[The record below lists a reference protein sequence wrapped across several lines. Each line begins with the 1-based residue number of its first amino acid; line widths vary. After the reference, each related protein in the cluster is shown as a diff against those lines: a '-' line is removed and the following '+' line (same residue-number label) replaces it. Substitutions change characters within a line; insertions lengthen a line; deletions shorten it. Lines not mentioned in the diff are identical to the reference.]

1 MGIAT
6 RSLAPPEPVVQ
17 RALAV
22 LAQQSAYRVVHAPQ
36 RRVWECAIPIDTAV
50 VRCLIVDA
58 QAGGL
63 DADHAPLLELAA
75 VPVTLGRHD
84 GRVYRVGRPCVMVND
99 PGMPVPYAVASRT
112 GITDRLVR
120 GCKFA
125 RAPFSTMIAHADA
138 IIAFNAAFDRPLL
151 ERYIPAS
158 AGIPWLCA
166 YAEINWMSY
175 GVGGANSLE
184 ALCFRHANLYL
195 PSRRSLVHVDA
206 LLDLITTPDADG
218 RCPVVSLF
226 DAARKVQVIVMA
238 PHPPYATNEALRARQ
253 YRFYHDGTRGRG
265 WYVYVAPSE
274 LHHEL
279 TWLARTIYGG
289 KLPSGVRAIPVT
301 SRLRYAPLARILA
314 TGSESYLRT
323 NQRVVPE
330 RENDSSP
337 PESSCGSGAL
347 TTAA

>member
-1 MGIAT
+1 MTVAT
-6 RSLAPPEPVVQ
+6 WFPVPPEPVVQ

-36 RRVWECAIPIDTAV
+36 RRVWERPVPIGTAV

-84 GRVYRVGRPCVMVND
+84 GQLYRVGRPCVMVND
-99 PGMPVPYAVASRT
+99 PGRPVPHAVASRT
-112 GITDRLVR
+112 GLTDRLVR
-120 GCKFA
+120 GYKFA
-125 RAPFSTMIAHADA
+125 RAPFSAMIAHADA

-151 ERYIPAS
+151 ERYIPAC

-184 ALCFRHANLYL
+184 SLCFRHANLYL
-195 PSRRSLVHVDA
+195 PNRRSLVHVDA
-206 LLDLITTPDADG
+206 VLDLITTPDASG

-226 DAARKVQVIVMA
+226 DAARKVQVIVVV
-238 PHPPYATNEALRARQ
+238 PHPPYAMNEALRQRR

-265 WYVYVAPSE
+265 WYGYVAPSE

-279 TWLARTIYGG
+279 TWLARSIYGG

-314 TGSESYLRT
+314 TGSVSYLRT
-323 NQRVVPE
+323 NHRRVPE
-330 RENDSSP
+330 RQDGSLPPGSSG
-337 PESSCGSGAL
+337 GSDAL